1 MSDNYIA
8 TTNFSES
15 TEALDLANSVQTT
28 GWLSGGVTTIAT
40 VTTLDI
46 TECFG
51 KIANYSTPSDAD
63 TETVRLTEKIGYA
76 PTSIGSD
83 GVVWLAFDGN
93 DSVVEFTSLP
103 SAQERMDYVFF
114 AALQITGGE
123 ILSVSPTPANIAYN
137 GISSA
142 LNFIYYVIA
151 ASNINGNSISAA
163 STDLTISNSGGNVF
177 VPFATARDTPEVSD
191 IRLIASAP
199 TMTFFRVYRNAA
211 GDSIL
216 TAGRIFEVL

>member
-123 ILSVSPTPANIAYN
+123 ILSVSPTFIILSDVLPNIIPPTVSESSKVAACPNTVAPA
-137 GISSA
+137 
-142 LNFIYYVIA
+142 LP
-151 ASNINGNSISAA
+151 
-163 STDLTISNSGGNVF
+163 L
-177 VPFATARDTPEVSD
+177 PE
-191 IRLIASAP
+191 
-199 TMTFFRVYRNAA
+199 
-211 GDSIL
+211 
-216 TAGRIFEVL
+216 